1 MTMKNAVLKNVIQ
14 GLTAVAFMLGV
25 WWIAYGVAENPLV
38 VPSPWKSLWTAVLLF
53 GKGAFYY
60 ALWTT
65 FLRVVI
71 AFLVAFVF
79 GSVFALISY
88 LYPVFGGFLGKTVAF
103 LRSLPVLA
111 VLLILLVWFGA
122 DKAPVAVSFL
132 SLFPILYSGF
142 LSGLKEL
149 DPSLAEMGRAYG
161 VPLKTRVWKWYLPA
175 LAPYGLRESGSATS
189 FALKLTVSAE
199 ILANTYRSLGGMMQ
213 EARTFLD
220 GETLFALVIVTFL
233 LATAVEGVFSAV
245 ANAVERRVK

>member
-1 MTMKNAVLKNVIQ
+1 MTVKNTVLKNVIQ
-14 GLTAVAFMLGV
+14 GLTAVAFLLGV
-25 WWIAYGVAENPLV
+25 WWLAYALAENPLV

-71 AFLVAFVF
+71 AFLVAFVLGVF
-79 GSVFALISY
+79 FALVAY
-88 LYPVFGGFLGKTVAF
+88 LYPAFGGFFGKIVSF

-111 VLLILLVWFGA
+111 VLLVLLVGFGA

-149 DPSLAEMGRAYG
+149 DPSLAEMSRAYG
-161 VPLKTRVWKWYLPA
+161 VPLKTRVCKWYLPA
-175 LAPYGLRESGSATS
+175 LAPFALRESGSAIA
-189 FALKLTVSAE
+189 FGLKLTVSAE
-199 ILANTYRSLGGMMQ
+199 ILANTYKSLGGMMQ
-213 EARTFLD
+213 EARTFLE
-220 GETLFALVIVTFL
+220 GETLFALVIVAFL
-233 LATAVEGVFSAV
+233 LAMALESVFSAT
-245 ANAVERRVK
+245 ANAVERRTK

>member
-1 MTMKNAVLKNVIQ
+1 MKKVLLKNAIQ
-14 GLTAVAFMLGV
+14 GVVAVVFLLCV
-25 WWIAYGVAENPLV
+25 WWIAYGLAGNPLV
-38 VPSPWKSLWTAVLLF
+38 LPSPWKSIATAVSFF
-53 GKGAFYY
+53 GKRAFWY
-60 ALWTT
+60 ALGTT

-71 AFLVAFVF
+71 AFLLAFVL
-79 GSVFALISY
+79 GAIFALTSY
-88 LYPVFGGFLGKTVAF
+88 LYPTFGGFFGKIVAF

-132 SLFPILYSGF
+132 SLFPILFSGF

-149 DPSLAEMGRAYG
+149 DPSLAEMSRAYG
-161 VPLKTRVWKWYLPA
+161 VPVRKRVLKWYLPA
-175 LAPYGLRESGSATS
+175 LAPYALRESGSATS

-213 EARTFLD
+213 EARTFL
-220 GETLFALVIVTFL
+220 ESEALFALVIVTFV
-233 LATAVEGVFSAV
+233 LAMLVEGVFSAL